1 MLRIDNLSVL
11 LEFFILQPGL
21 NSVRNHTRTSIYTTL
36 FSGEI
41 LFLFWPF
48 KWESL
53 KMERQE
59 NDTITASK

>member
-48 KWESL
+48 K
-53 KMERQE
+53 
-59 NDTITASK
+59 